1 MPSLDWVFTM
11 EYVEI
16 IKSSGK
22 IVNGTID
29 LNEQITTVLLNLI
42 ADSSGKLHTE
52 YGMFLI
58 FESAYIRQDLLY
70 IENNKL
76 QMRNAEA
83 SYFVLADK
91 KTWNEV
97 KELHKC

>member
-1 MPSLDWVFTM
+1 M

-42 ADSSGKLHTE
+42 ADNSSGKLHTE